1 MKVTVLG
8 AGIIGVTTAW
18 YLTRQ
23 GHEVTVVDRQ
33 PDAALETSFANGAQ
47 ISVCFC
53 EPWASKDAPLKML
66 KWMTQPDAPLL
77 YRFKLDPH
85 QWRWGLQFLAN
96 CNDAAFARNVK
107 QLVSLGR
114 YSQAALHEIVADTG
128 IDYQRIQKGILHYFS
143 SQAGLEGGAAGA
155 ALMQQY
161 GVDRRIL
168 DRAGVLAIEPALASF
183 GNQITGGTYTPSD
196 ESGDAKVFTQ
206 ELVKRARASGAKFL
220 FNHDIQSLNTGLG
233 AVRSVTIKDRVSG
246 LATNH
251 SADAVVVAMGS
262 YSRQL
267 VKPLGENLM
276 IYPAKGYSATLKLR
290 DPSKA
295 SQVSLLDDERKIAI
309 SRLGNSVRI
318 AGTAELNGFDTSLDS
333 PTAKLRCAA
342 LVNRFE
348 EIFPGVADTSD
359 PQYWTGLRPSTP
371 TNIPYIGRSKIKGLW
386 INAGHGTLG
395 WTHGAGSGKALAELI
410 DGRIPEFDFGFYGAL
425 LEGRATSVP
434 RKSSKVASVLG
445 SRSS

>member
-1 MKVTVLG
+1 MRVTVLG

-85 QWRWGLQFLAN
+85 QWRWGLQFLTN

-128 IDYQRIQKGILHYFS
+128 IEYQRIQKGILHYFS

-155 ALMQQY
+155 ALMQHY

-206 ELVKRARASGAKFL
+206 ELVKRARALGAKFL
-220 FNHDIQSLNTGLG
+220 FNHDIQSLNTDLG
-233 AVRSVTIKDRVSG
+233 AIRSVTIKDRVTGVVKS
-246 LATNH
+246 LN
-251 SADAVVVAMGS
+251 ADAIVVAMGS
-262 YSRQL
+262 YSREL

-295 SQVSLLDDERKIAI
+295 AQVSLLDDERKIAI

-333 PTAKLRCAA
+333 ATAKLRCAA
-342 LVNRFE
+342 LVKRFE
-348 EIFPGVADTSD
+348 EIFPGIADTSD

-371 TNIPYIGRSKIKGLW
+371 TNIPYIGRSKVKGLW

-425 LEGRATSVP
+425 PEGRTMSGP
-434 RKSSKVASVLG
+434 RASSKQTSVLG
-445 SRSS
+445 SSPR

>member
-47 ISVCFC
+47 VSVCFC
-53 EPWASKDAPLKML
+53 EPWASKEAPLKML

-114 YSQAALHEIVADTG
+114 YSQSALHEIVADTG
-128 IDYQRIQKGILHYFS
+128 IEYQRIQKGILHYFTS
-143 SQAGLEGGAAGA
+143 DAGLQGGAAGA

-168 DRAGVLAIEPALASF
+168 DRAGVLAIEPALSSF
-183 GNQITGGTYTPSD
+183 SRQITGGTYTPSD

-206 ELVKRARASGAKFL
+206 ELVKRARTLGAKFL
-220 FNHDIQSLNTGLG
+220 FNHDIESLNSSLG
-233 AVRSVTIKDRVSG
+233 SVRSVSIREHTTG
-246 LATNH
+246 LSTVLK
-251 SADAVVVAMGS
+251 SDAVVVAMGS
-262 YSRQL
+262 YSREL
-267 VKPLGENLM
+267 LKPLGENLM

-309 SRLGNSVRI
+309 SRLGDSVRV

-342 LVNRFE
+342 LVKRFE
-348 EIFPGVADTSD
+348 QIFPGIADTSH
-359 PQYWTGLRPSTP
+359 PQFWTGLRPSTP
-371 TNIPYIGRSKIKGLW
+371 TNIPYIGRSKTKGLW

-395 WTHGAGSGKALAELI
+395 WTHGAGSGKAMAELI
-410 DGRIPEFDFGFYGAL
+410 DGRVPEFDFGFYGAL
-425 LEGRATSVP
+425 PEGRITARLRTPS
-434 RKSSKVASVLG
+434 KASSTLG
-445 SRSS
+445 SSSS